1 MANDKTNETLT
12 TYVSDV
18 HALVAHGIQAI
29 HRQVEQLKNVS
40 HRDASAAVVR
50 FESILR
56 TQESELQ
63 QRIVALGGS
72 TTQPVKDAVSAVAG
86 VAAGLINAVRPSE
99 TVKSIRDDYT
109 FISHLGIAWLML
121 HTTASSL
128 GDVETTRL
136 AERGYADTAKMIMH
150 IDRIMPKIVI
160 EELREDKALR
170 PSDTQEQTHG
180 MVRKSWERE
189 AQAGI

>member
-1 MANDKTNETLT
+1 MANDKRNDTLT

-18 HALVAHGIQAI
+18 HALVTHGIQAL
-29 HRQVEQLKNVS
+29 HRQAEQLKDVS
-40 HRDASAAVVR
+40 HRDASAAVIR

-56 TQESELQ
+56 AQESELEK
-63 QRIVALGGS
+63 RIRALGGS
-72 TTQPVKDAVSAVAG
+72 TSQPVKDVVSAVTG
-86 VAAGLINAVRPSE
+86 VAAGLINAVRSSE

-109 FISHLGIAWLML
+109 FISQLGIAWLML

-128 GDVETTRL
+128 GDDETTRL

-150 IDRIMPKIVI
+150 IDRIMPKIVV
-160 EELREDKALR
+160 EELREDDTLR
-170 PSDTQEQTHG
+170 PNDTQEYTHA

-189 AQAGI
+189 AQLGA

>member
-1 MANDKTNETLT
+1 MAKDKTNETLT

-18 HALVAHGIQAI
+18 HALVTHGIQAI
-29 HRQVEQLKNVS
+29 HRQVEQLQNVS
-40 HRDASAAVVR
+40 HRDASAAVIR

-56 TQESELQ
+56 TQEAALRD
-63 QRIVALGGS
+63 RIQALGGS
-72 TTQPVKDAVSAVAG
+72 TTQPVKDVVSAAAG

-128 GDVETTRL
+128 GDSETTRL
-136 AERGYADTAKMIMH
+136 AEQGYADTAKMIMH
-150 IDRIMPKIVI
+150 IDRIMPKIVV
-160 EELREDKALR
+160 EELREDTALR
-170 PSDTQEQTHG
+170 PSDTQGLTRS
-180 MVRKSWERE
+180 MVEKSWDRE
-189 AQAGI
+189 AQAGL